1 MVGWVHTAQ
10 DAVSTIY
17 YLLSSM
23 SYLGRVPSFS
33 SLNRPVITSPLMLTE
48 AIYNF
53 HTCPPGMWREC
64 WYQALHCSL
73 YLYLDTPR
81 WCPRLDLYTRYLY
94 TGTNWPTFICIG
106 ECNGGHVDISVR
118 VILRPSVGLLLRRYD
133 QNPITGCS
141 YWVKTNVA
149 SS

>member
-1 MVGWVHTAQ
+1 MVGWVYTAQ
-10 DAVSTIY
+10 DAVSIVSTT

-33 SLNRPVITSPLMLTE
+33 TLNRPVITSPLMLTKVHLQFPHLSTRNVKRVLISSTQST
-48 AIYNF
+48 AVYICIGGVPGSICIQDIYRG
-53 HTCPPGMWREC
+53 P
-64 WYQALHCSL
+64 
-73 YLYLDTPR
+73 
-81 WCPRLDLYTRYLY
+81 
-94 TGTNWPTFICIG
+94 NWPTFICIG

>member
-10 DAVSTIY
+10 DAVSIVSIIY

-73 YLYLDTPR
+73 YLYLDTHR
-81 WCPRLDLYTRYLY
+81 WCPRSQARFVYKISTRDQTDQPLSVSE
-94 TGTNWPTFICIG
+94 NVM
-106 ECNGGHVDISVR
+106 VDMLIFLFESFSGRQLVFYCGDTIR
-118 VILRPSVGLLLRRYD
+118 IPLLL
-133 QNPITGCS
+133 
-141 YWVKTNVA
+141 VLE
-149 SS
+149 